1 MTEFLVE
8 FYLSRSDP
16 VALDRS
22 VRRARLAAEEQTQ
35 RGMPVRYLRSIYVP
49 EDETCFL
56 LYEADSAEAA
66 RWTAARA
73 AIAFERVSEV
83 VGDTRPGNGPDNGHP

>member
-8 FYLSRSDP
+8 FYLSRTDAA
-16 VALDRS
+16 ALGRS
-22 VRRARLAAEEQTQ
+22 VRRARRAAEEQARQ
-35 RGMPVRYLRSIYVP
+35 GMPVRYLRSMYLP
-49 EDETCFL
+49 DDEICFL
-56 LYEADSAEAA
+56 LYEAESAEAA
-66 RWTAARA
+66 RRAAALA